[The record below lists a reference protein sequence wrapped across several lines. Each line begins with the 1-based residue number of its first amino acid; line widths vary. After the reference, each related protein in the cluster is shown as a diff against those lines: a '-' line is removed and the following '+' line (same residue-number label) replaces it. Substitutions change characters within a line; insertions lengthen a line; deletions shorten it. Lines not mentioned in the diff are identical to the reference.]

1 MQMKPTLAMRVA
13 QQLTMTPQL
22 QQSIKLLTLSGL
34 QLEQTIAELLETN
47 VMVDAESDTETE
59 APAATVD
66 ADAHVDNDWDLSA
79 TLGWSSSAAAGG
91 GSELSDVPRADTPGL
106 TDVLLEQIA
115 GQAMSAA
122 QRELVEILVYALD
135 ERGYLIDDPA
145 ELAPQADATSLAA
158 AVTVL
163 QGLEPV
169 GVGAR
174 SMTECFALQ
183 LAEHDDSRAELA
195 ARLLALDV
203 EDCADWQAIAARL
216 DVGEVELGA
225 ALNLLRSLDPAPGR
239 RFGSDHDDYIVPDLY
254 AVSDAEGRWQVRLN
268 PALNPQLRI
277 NSHYEQ
283 LLRSVAGDGASELK
297 AQCQEARW
305 FMRSLEMR
313 NDTLLAVGNALVER
327 QQAFLTRG
335 EAALEPLVLREVAD
349 MIGMHESTVSR
360 VTTRKYMATPRG
372 LIELKAFFSIGVGN
386 GAGCAAGAIKARIRD
401 LVATEPAGRPLS
413 DTAIVNRLANDG
425 INVARR
431 TVAKYREA
439 LGIPALSKRRRQ
451 AAWRMPEHS
460 GQALHA

>member
-47 VMVDAESDTETE
+47 VMVDAESDTESDAE
-59 APAATVD
+59 AQETSLD
-66 ADAHVDNDWDLSA
+66 AQVDNDWDISA
-79 TLGWSSSAAAGG
+79 TLGWSSSTAAAD
-91 GSELSDVPRADTPGL
+91 GSDLSDLPRAEAPGL
-106 TDVLLEQIA
+106 TEILLEQIA
-115 GQAMSAA
+115 GQAMPAA

-135 ERGYLIDDPA
+135 ERGYLVDAPA
-145 ELAPQADATSLAA
+145 DLAPQADAETLDA
-158 AVTVL
+158 AVVVL
-163 QGLEPV
+163 QGLEPA

-183 LAEHDDSRAELA
+183 LAELEGPEAGLAE
-195 ARLLALDV
+195 RLLALDID
-203 EDCADWQAIAARL
+203 DCADWAAIAARL
-216 DVGEVELGA
+216 DVGIAELHA
-225 ALNLLRSLDPAPGR
+225 ALGLLRGLDPAPGR

-254 AVSDAEGRWQVRLN
+254 AVCDAEGRWQVRLN

-277 NSHYEQ
+277 NGHYEQ
-283 LLRSVAGDGASELK
+283 LLRTAAGAGATELK

-327 QQAFLTRG
+327 QTAFLTRG

-372 LIELKAFFSIGVGN
+372 LIELKSFFSIGVGN

-401 LVATEPAGRPLS
+401 LVAVEPAERPLS
-413 DTAIVNRLANDG
+413 DTAIVDRLAKDG
-425 INVARR
+425 IDVARR

-439 LGIPALSKRRRQ
+439 LGIPAVSKRRRQ
-451 AAWRMPEHS
+451 AAWRMPA
-460 GQALHA
+460 GMDQAAHA